1 MKLID
6 TVFTMLSEQYLK
18 ELKNIIQ
25 EAEELQLQPTSEEYL
40 EKIGKMFGKGYAR
53 WLILRMKDK
62 SLKEEDIYKYM
73 NFFKYFE
80 QGRKLGYFT
89 YNDILKYKNPEQFN
103 REATAAHEKLIG
115 FQGEELEDN
124 EKNLISPQQIQTLE
138 NVGIKFLGLT
148 PDGYQCFKVPMG
160 VHGNEKAF
168 TAYKNI
174 LAQCQG
180 RDKGAKISIC
190 TMADMG
196 TFDSYLKDD
205 DFYVFF
211 NMRDPKSPYQFHYAS
226 DQFMDKNDVP
236 VA

>member
-80 QGRKLGYFT
+80 QGRKLGYLPIMIFL
-89 YNDILKYKNPEQFN
+89 NIKIQNN
-103 REATAAHEKLIG
+103 SIVKL
-115 FQGEELEDN
+115 
-124 EKNLISPQQIQTLE
+124 PQPT
-138 NVGIKFLGLT
+138 
-148 PDGYQCFKVPMG
+148 
-160 VHGNEKAF
+160 
-168 TAYKNI
+168 
-174 LAQCQG
+174 
-180 RDKGAKISIC
+180 
-190 TMADMG
+190 
-196 TFDSYLKDD
+196 
-205 DFYVFF
+205 
-211 NMRDPKSPYQFHYAS
+211 KS
-226 DQFMDKNDVP
+226 
-236 VA
+236 